1 MSAGIQPIAAA
12 EAQIPTAADPAIDR
26 RTTWRA
32 VVNAGTVAGV
42 LCLVPGLAIFALPLA
57 GLICVL
63 LHRRATMAK
72 ELTPGAGFRLGAK
85 AGIVGFVI
93 LALVRILSTFAMHAQ
108 DTVRTSAIEAVQRT
122 GSFYNDQEIKEAV
135 EVLKTPG
142 GLAFSL
148 IVGALIVSAIF
159 AILCGIGGAVSA
171 ALLRRKLPPH

>member
-42 LCLVPGLAIFALPLA
+42 LSLVPGLAIFALPLA

-72 ELTPGAGFRLGAK
+72 ELTPGAGFRHGAK

-171 ALLRRKLPPH
+171 ALFRRKPPPL